1 MKGGEDWK
9 EGRDRGTPL
18 SYFELESLDHHDI
31 LSSEGSALLITI
43 S

>member
-9 EGRDRGTPL
+9 EGRDGGTPL
-18 SYFELESLDHHDI
+18 SYFKLESLDHQR
-31 LSSEGSALLITI
+31 SEGSALLITI